1 MLHSRY
7 HSPLLRCV
15 LYVLVGFFVPF
26 YYIID
31 HAISTGTDDETSAY
45 LLSIIGVVNIF
56 ARILCGFLADT
67 SCGDPLLIYSA
78 GLIVGGAATMSTS
91 WLQTFPLLAGYAV
104 VFGFC
109 VGKAFQ
115 YTVRIMTPTDPICV
129 LFSCLRVTDC
139 DIVGRVSGSQQT
151 VQLVRTDQHVSGH
164 RHFHRSSSG
173 RCPFKRQTVKP

>member
-1 MLHSRY
+1 
-7 HSPLLRCV
+7 
-15 LYVLVGFFVPF
+15 
-26 YYIID
+26 
-31 HAISTGTDDETSAY
+31 
-45 LLSIIGVVNIF
+45 
-56 ARILCGFLADT
+56 
-67 SCGDPLLIYSA
+67 
-78 GLIVGGAATMSTS
+78 MSTS

-115 YTVRIMTPTDPICV
+115 YTVRIMTPTDKICV

-173 RCPFKRQTVKP
+173 RCPFKRRSNGKTITYETISFIFSLKAGCLILRESTEQPSSQRGSPSLWLASSVFRSDSSTDKCCTDERRAFTESRSVSGRRSLWHKCSIS